1 MPDFMK
7 MGSTLFSA
15 LCAKFAVN
23 VFFSPETISKV
34 DDIKTKGNVF
44 FFSPSLYLLF
54 DLLTLSHCFI
64 FFFFFSFLDP
74 LLSLLKPQMYIAKE
88 TGETFL

>member
-7 MGSTLFSA
+7 TGSALFSA

-23 VFFSPETISKV
+23 VFFSPETISHV

-44 FFSPSLYLLF
+44 FFLLFSF
-54 DLLTLSHCFI
+54 DLLTLSRCLT
-64 FFFFFSFLDP
+64 FFFSFLGP
-74 LLSLLKPQMYIAKE
+74 LLSLLKPQMYIDKE